1 MASAWSRTPSLG
13 TFLPLQTR
21 GPESA
26 ACTRAP
32 RGQTASHVFTWL
44 REGRPGRV
52 GASVPAE
59 ALFWGAAPGTI
70 IWGFSWCVAFNRCYY
85 GLESDI
91 PVINLLGFIL
101 CPNNA
106 VRGST

>member
-1 MASAWSRTPSLG
+1 M
-13 TFLPLQTR
+13 
-21 GPESA
+21 
-26 ACTRAP
+26 
-32 RGQTASHVFTWL
+32 
-44 REGRPGRV
+44 